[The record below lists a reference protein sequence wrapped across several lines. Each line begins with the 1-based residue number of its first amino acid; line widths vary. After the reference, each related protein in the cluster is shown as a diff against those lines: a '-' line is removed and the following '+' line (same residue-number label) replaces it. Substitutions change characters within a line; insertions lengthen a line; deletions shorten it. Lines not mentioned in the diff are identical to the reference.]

1 MKPRIP
7 RKQKK
12 KQRTTGFRALL
23 LAKQKPIIRGS
34 FTYEDLDELAK
45 IMFAANSHKTF
56 SEQNIA

>member
-34 FTYEDLDELAK
+34 FTIADMEEVCRMLE
-45 IMFAANSHKTF
+45 NSPKPIL
-56 SEQNIA
+56 SNG